1 MKFFK
6 DLKETL
12 KARETSLLAME
23 KKLNRANSL
32 SRTLLSA
39 LERSIGSS
47 DLLSYDERQAIKQET
62 KDLFKQME
70 EVEKVLI
77 LHNDEHNG
85 ENVPGENVP
94 IDQDEYMN

>member
-1 MKFFK
+1 MKFFR

-77 LHNDEHNG
+77 LHNDEVEG
-85 ENVPGENVP
+85 ENVPMN
-94 IDQDEYMN
+94 QDEYMN

>member
-1 MKFFK
+1 MKFFR

-70 EVEKVLI
+70 GVEKVLI
-77 LHNDEHNG
+77 LHNDEVEG
-85 ENVPGENVP
+85 ENVPMN
-94 IDQDEYMN
+94 QDEYMN

>member
-1 MKFFK
+1 MKFFR

-70 EVEKVLI
+70 GVEKVLI

-85 ENVPGENVP
+85 ENVP

>member
-1 MKFFK
+1 MKFFI

-77 LHNDEHNG
+77 LHNDEVEG
-85 ENVPGENVP
+85 ENVPMN
-94 IDQDEYMN
+94 QDEYMN